1 MSFLDMDERLLDL
14 AELIDVVY
22 SPIVDT
28 KEFPDEV
35 DIALVEGAIASEDDE
50 KKIKKIR
57 AHSKMLVAMGD
68 CAVAGNVPSMRNPI
82 GPEAVLNRAYIE
94 NASTQQ
100 QIPCV
105 VVPKLLKVVRP
116 IHEYVTVD
124 VFLPGCPPSAD
135 TFYTA
140 LTALVTGEPL
150 DIPALTRFG
159 A

>member
-1 MSFLDMDERLLDL
+1 MSFLDMDERLLELADL
-14 AELIDVVY
+14 VDIVY

-28 KEFPDEV
+28 KEFPDHV
-35 DIALVEGAIASEDDE
+35 DIAIT
-50 KKIKKIR
+50 
-57 AHSKMLVAMGD
+57 
-68 CAVAGNVPSMRNPI
+68 GNVPSMRNPI

-94 NASTQQ
+94 NASCQP

-105 VVPKLLKVVRP
+105 VVPKLLKIVRP
-116 IHEYVTVD
+116 IHEFVEVD

-135 TFYTA
+135 TFHAA
-140 LTALVTGEPL
+140 LTAIITGEPL